1 MNWTD
6 NSLIKIL
13 TFFVDRFIILNKS
26 NNSSILFKHLSLLP
40 RCEVRNILAFMGV
53 DSKKCSFIEYVSN
66 YVNNEVSSE
75 GRWKMKKTN
84 LIKTPKER
92 ITLGECVRTETGEPA
107 LKVKKSNKDMYETIS
122 MSQLIELMVLMSNQN

>member
-1 MNWTD
+1 
-6 NSLIKIL
+6 
-13 TFFVDRFIILNKS
+13 
-26 NNSSILFKHLSLLP
+26 
-40 RCEVRNILAFMGV
+40 MGV
-53 DSKKCSFIEYVSN
+53 DSKSVVLLSIEYVSN

-107 LKVKKSNKDMYETIS
+107 LKVKKIYLQKTDVLKYTIPLSYPYIQMANSSNLPMEDF
-122 MSQLIELMVLMSNQN
+122 QQ

>member
-1 MNWTD
+1 MTN
-6 NSLIKIL
+6 
-13 TFFVDRFIILNKS
+13 FVNGDIMHDINRTIVLF
-26 NNSSILFKHLSLLP
+26 LFKHLSLLP

-53 DSKKCSFIEYVSN
+53 DSKSVVLLSIEYVSN

>member
-1 MNWTD
+1 MH
-6 NSLIKIL
+6 
-13 TFFVDRFIILNKS
+13 DRNRTIVLFY
-26 NNSSILFKHLSLLP
+26 SSIFPCFPVARLEIYQRLWELIQKSVVLLS
-40 RCEVRNILAFMGV
+40 
-53 DSKKCSFIEYVSN
+53 IEYVSN
-66 YVNNEVSSE
+66 YVNNDVSSE
-75 GRWKMKKTN
+75 GRWNMKKTN

>member
-1 MNWTD
+1 M
-6 NSLIKIL
+6 IQ
-13 TFFVDRFIILNKS
+13 KS
-26 NNSSILFKHLSLLP
+26 VVLLS
-40 RCEVRNILAFMGV
+40 
-53 DSKKCSFIEYVSN
+53 IEYVSN

-107 LKVKKSNKDMYETIS
+107 LKVKKSNKDMCETIS

>member
-1 MNWTD
+1 MTN
-6 NSLIKIL
+6 
-13 TFFVDRFIILNKS
+13 FVNGDIMHDRNRTKVLFYS
-26 NNSSILFKHLSLLP
+26 NIFLASPLQ
-40 RCEVRNILAFMGV
+40 VRNILAFMGV
-53 DSKKCSFIEYVSN
+53 DSKSVVLLSIEYVSN

>member
-1 MNWTD
+1 
-6 NSLIKIL
+6 
-13 TFFVDRFIILNKS
+13 
-26 NNSSILFKHLSLLP
+26 
-40 RCEVRNILAFMGV
+40 MGV
-53 DSKKCSFIEYVSN
+53 DSKSVVLLSIEYVSN

-107 LKVKKSNKDMYETIS
+107 LKESNKDMYETIS

>member
-1 MNWTD
+1 MYQIMWIMK
-6 NSLIKIL
+6 L
-13 TFFVDRFIILNKS
+13 
-26 NNSSILFKHLSLLP
+26 
-40 RCEVRNILAFMGV
+40 VRKE
-53 DSKKCSFIEYVSN
+53 D
-66 YVNNEVSSE
+66 
-75 GRWKMKKTN
+75 GRWKKTN

>member
-1 MNWTD
+1 M
-6 NSLIKIL
+6 
-13 TFFVDRFIILNKS
+13 
-26 NNSSILFKHLSLLP
+26 LP
-40 RCEVRNILAFMGV
+40 RCGGRNILAFMGV
-53 DSKKCSFIEYVSN
+53 DSKSVVLLSIEYVAN
-66 YVNNEVSSE
+66 YVNNEVSFE
-75 GRWKMKKTN
+75 RRWKMKKTN

>member
-1 MNWTD
+1 MKFSDSSTKLYSRNDTKLFD
-6 NSLIKIL
+6 VNLTVAEAYLYNNGIDTKI
-13 TFFVDRFIILNKS
+13 TY
-26 NNSSILFKHLSLLP
+26 SI
-40 RCEVRNILAFMGV
+40 
-53 DSKKCSFIEYVSN
+53 D